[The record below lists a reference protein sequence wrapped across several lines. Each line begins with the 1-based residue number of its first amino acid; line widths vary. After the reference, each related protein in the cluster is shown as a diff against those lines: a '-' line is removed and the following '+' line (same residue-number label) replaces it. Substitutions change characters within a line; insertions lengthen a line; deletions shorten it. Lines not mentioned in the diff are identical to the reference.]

1 MSCQV
6 AVSVM
11 DVHVIIAVN
20 PILAGQEEQF
30 VVPEQLVIIV
40 AGGTAGGGVNSLLLV
55 IDSNEF
61 DYSDRGFWKVVG
73 LITLFIS
80 LDQ

>member
-6 AVSVM
+6 IVSVRN
-11 DVHVIIAVN
+11 VHVIIEVN
-20 PILAGQEEQF
+20 LILAGQKDGF
-30 VVPEQLVIIV
+30 AVPEQLVIIV
-40 AGGTAGGGVNSLLLV
+40 AGGTAGGGVNSLLFV
-55 IDSNEF
+55 TDSNEF